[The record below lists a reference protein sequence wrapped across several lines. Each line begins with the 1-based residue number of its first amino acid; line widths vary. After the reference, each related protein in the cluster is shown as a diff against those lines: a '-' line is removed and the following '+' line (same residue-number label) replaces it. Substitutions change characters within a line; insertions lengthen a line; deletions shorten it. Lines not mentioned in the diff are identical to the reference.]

1 MYLQD
6 DDKGRPQDEAA
17 ARHRTLPV
25 MKAPVR
31 VLVTRSQDD
40 DIDSVCDA
48 CESLGE
54 STRSK
59 DSGVGLVILR

>member
-6 DDKGRPQDEAA
+6 DDKGRPQDEAV
-17 ARHRTLPV
+17 ARHTAMPV

-31 VLVTRSQDD
+31 VLVTGSQDD
-40 DIDSVCDA
+40 DTDSVCDA

-54 STRSK
+54 STRRK
-59 DSGVGLVILR
+59 DPGVRLVILR